1 MQVGPDCASNDCTV
15 LYLQESLPYLFKRN
29 GTLQN
34 LPDLL
39 QVACSYSS
47 RSTLHRLVLVAAQQL
62 QAEFAQLEV
71 AAARMGDPPGGNAPE
86 AQGSSTGQAGQRA
99 WLRRL
104 VALFE
109 SCIRHDG
116 AGKLDVLATLPAA
129 GCIGENATS
138 ATQLY
143 SLQMQRF

>member
-1 MQVGPDCASNDCTV
+1 M
-15 LYLQESLPYLFKRN
+15 
-29 GTLQN
+29 QN

-47 RSTLHRLVLVAAQQL
+47 RSTLQRLVWVAAQEL

-71 AAARMGDPPGGNAPE
+71 AAARMGNPPGGHAPE
-86 AQGSSTGQAGQRA
+86 TQGSSTDQAGQRA

-129 GCIGENATS
+129 GCIGEHPTR
-138 ATQLY
+138 ATQLCGQQPQCC
-143 SLQMQRF
+143 SQQSNGLQAAVIGHVG